1 MINKFHKFVK
11 IKLIIKFLFW
21 FTIVQVLSFHFS
33 FTTFAE
39 APKNYLKGKF
49 FESVENNFLIA
60 TEKMLD
66 DRFKKTL
73 IVMLSNDHDGA
84 WGLVI
89 NKQIGLVPLK
99 MLINITEDIKN
110 KKKELYE
117 VSIPV
122 FWGGPVD
129 IKEIFILH
137 STEYQSETTKNYGN
151 ISISQDYNILFDIA
165 ENKGPEKSLVILGY
179 SGWGRGQL
187 EGEMER
193 DHWILSDIDLDITFE
208 KDSNTKW
215 NKAFKNSFIK
225 I

>member
-1 MINKFHKFVK
+1 MCYYNDFIMKRILFL
-11 IKLIIKFLFW
+11 LIFITAISLFNNG
-21 FTIVQVLSFHFS
+21 I
-33 FTTFAE
+33 TTAE
-39 APKNYLKGKF
+39 GPKNYLKGKF
-49 FESVENNFLIA
+49 YSSVKDHFLIA
-60 TEKMLD
+60 TEKMND
-66 DRFKKTL
+66 NRFGKTV
-73 IVMLSNDHDGA
+73 IVMFESDKKGA

-89 NKQIGLVPLK
+89 NKRLGTMPIAL
-99 MLINITEDIKN
+99 LIDPSLNTSEEREEMFKKNIPI
-110 KKKELYE
+110 
-117 VSIPV
+117 

-129 IKEIFILH
+129 VKEIFILH
-137 STEYQSETTKNYGN
+137 SSEYKSKTTKNYGD

-179 SGWGRGQL
+179 SGWGSGQL

-193 DHWILSDIDLDITFE
+193 DHWILSDIDLDITFD